1 MIRQA
6 ILIDQNSISFI
17 EGVVRRGRVDLRA
30 FVRLPKGK
38 FGDSATGDPEFGSPE
53 EPGALLREELERL
66 GWKPSSAMVIL
77 SSPSIIDRPLTLP
90 RTPHAALPGVVKL
103 QVEAMS
109 MLKFQNPV
117 CDFSVHRSDRQTMDL
132 AVAIT
137 SESTVNQVVTRLG
150 QSGFGV
156 QSVVS
161 VAHTMLT
168 AIQHIP
174 GKDQFNLFLL
184 ASDRRIDLMA
194 VQDGKVVASHAE
206 LIFGLSTP
214 VSDLLYPVVARFIK
228 AVQRKDERF
237 NPTQALLICDEPS
250 WSENV
255 RDRLEQEHEVASQV
269 FDYRMLFHVDSQ
281 AVPNQRS
288 EQLCAESLLLAGALM
303 SQHQPRAERMDLSNP
318 KQPKSRRVLKAFY
331 AATARGLLVAPTGG
345 MSTVARLDLIRSLKA
360 TVLFCTP
367 SYALHLAE
375 KAVESQIETSQLGV
389 RWVIVAG
396 EPGGSIPSIRHRIE
410 TAWGATVIDHSGAS
424 EVGPWGFGDSEGRG
438 LFVNES
444 DFIAEFISIESG
456 EPAGEGELSELVLT
470 SLGRWGSPV
479 VRYRTGDLVRPSWS
493 HESECRFVFLE
504 GGVLSRS
511 DDMMIIRGVNIFP
524 SSVEQILRSFP
535 EVVEYRLTAYKSGAM
550 DGLVVEI
557 EDRLEQPQR
566 VARELQLRLGL
577 KIQVDCVPL
586 GTLPRFEAKG
596 KRFVDERN

>member
-331 AATARGLLVAPTGG
+331 AATAASLLGWLATTG
-345 MSTVARLDLIRSLKA
+345 
-360 TVLFCTP
+360 
-367 SYALHLAE
+367 YLHLE
-375 KAVESQIETSQLGV
+375 QRRLEVEN
-389 RWVIVAG
+389 RWVELRSQVDELTTENQKSERLLRVA
-396 EPGGSIPSIRHRIE
+396 E
-410 TAWGATVIDHSGAS
+410 VI
-424 EVGPWGFGDSEGRG
+424 GDWEDAKVDW
-438 LFVNES
+438 LL
-444 DFIAEFISIESG
+444 
-456 EPAGEGELSELVLT
+456 ELSELKRNLPDKNEAYLRQLVLQST
-470 SLGRWGSPV
+470 QDGEFPAATAVGFAKKQSDIMAMNQRISSANSPYEMDP
-479 VRYRTGDLVRPSWS
+479 RPFFQNERTEPFVHQFELDLKVTKIA
-493 HESECRFVFLE
+493 SEQ
-504 GGVLSRS
+504 LS
-511 DDMMIIRGVNIFP
+511 NK
-524 SSVEQILRSFP
+524 EN
-535 EVVEYRLTAYKSGAM
+535 
-550 DGLVVEI
+550 
-557 EDRLEQPQR
+557 
-566 VARELQLRLGL
+566 RE
-577 KIQVDCVPL
+577 
-586 GTLPRFEAKG
+586 
-596 KRFVDERN
+596 VDEQVTSTDADVPALEESPAETPATTVEDPNSSADQIPTETET